1 MVNNPGLG
9 MPRAHSRCRP
19 ELHLRDCRIM
29 NQRNLREII
38 EAASML
44 TFLLW
49 CILFVLCWP
58 LALLALVLYPFVWLL
73 LLPFRLLGIAVQG
86 ALALVWAIVTLPAR
100 LLSAPF
106 RI

>member
-1 MVNNPGLG
+1 MR
-9 MPRAHSRCRP
+9 MF
-19 ELHLRDCRIM
+19 
-29 NQRNLREII
+29 
-38 EAASML
+38 

-58 LALLALVLYPFVWLL
+58 LALVALVLYPLVWLL
-73 LLPFRLLGIAVQG
+73 LLPFRLVGIAVHG

-106 RI
+106 GRTAIGR